1 MSQRVRALV
10 LSLVIGL
17 VVSAVAIDATV
28 AAGPP
33 DPERGRAVFAAKRCD
48 RCHIAGGAHGVGP
61 SLDDIR
67 RTQGTLE
74 LIGRLW
80 NHVPAMWATLAL
92 EGVAWPDITSSEMAD
107 LLAYLGADPARD
119 AAPDA
124 AKGQIVLVGKGCLK
138 CHSFRREGGTV
149 RPDLAERRADYESPS
164 AWAAT
169 MWTHTPRMVKV
180 ITGQQIP
187 YPRFSGAEMAHLV
200 SFLRSTAQT
209 SATGTG
215 GRSR

>member
-1 MSQRVRALV
+1 MSHRVRVLA
-10 LSLVIGL
+10 LSLSIGL
-17 VVSAVAIDATV
+17 VVSALTIAATV

-33 DPERGRAVFAAKRCD
+33 DPERGRAVFAQKRCD
-48 RCHIAGGAHGVGP
+48 RCHIAGGTHGVGP

-74 LIGRLW
+74 LVGRLW

-92 EGVAWPDITSSEMAD
+92 EGVAWPDISVTEMAD
-107 LLAYLGADPARD
+107 LLAYLGADTARD

-124 AKGQIVLVGKGCLK
+124 AKGQIVLVSKGCLK
-138 CHSFRREGGTV
+138 CHSFRREGGGV

-187 YPRFSGAEMAHLV
+187 YPRFSGSEMAHLV